1 MNNMN
6 DNDDNSD
13 NSKDN
18 DNDKDKNNR
27 MSQKQVNIR
36 ELTDYKLCYVSFFC
50 HLVRFFT
57 LIGLVFQDRVMAIF
71 PWKCIV

>member
-1 MNNMN
+1 MNMNHMNNMN

-36 ELTDYKLCYVSFFC
+36 ELTDYKLCYVSFF
-50 HLVRFFT
+50 LSFSK
-57 LIGLVFQDRVMAIF
+57 VFYIDWACF
-71 PWKCIV
+71 PR